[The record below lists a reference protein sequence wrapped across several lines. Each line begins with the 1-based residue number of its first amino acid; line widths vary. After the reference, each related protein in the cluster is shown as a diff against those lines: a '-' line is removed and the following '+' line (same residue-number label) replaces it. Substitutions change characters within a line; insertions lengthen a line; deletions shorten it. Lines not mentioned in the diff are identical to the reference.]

1 MPHSSGGGSHSGGSH
16 SGSGFSSSS
25 SSSGGSSAKHIKN
38 TSFPGARRYV
48 YYENYRPVYIYAD
61 YDIRKGT
68 ASGKFFSILG
78 SAVSL
83 LFGIMLLA
91 MCYDKPQ
98 KMDTSPSYSCEIVD
112 CAGVIDDADMVQS
125 AIDDFYDETGIP
137 VEVMTVNNED
147 WQGSYSKL
155 EDFAY
160 DMYVTEFDDE
170 EHWLVVYSEPTSPDP
185 DFNDWYWEGMQ
196 GYVYYDHHRPVY
208 VYADYDITEKRSP
221 LRFLML
227 LFYLPFILF
236 TFSMFAEAYH
246 HPHKLPQNYDY
257 KIVVEDKA
265 NVLGNTAEL
274 RNSLVAFYNRT
285 GISPAVITVENS
297 DWQGVYS
304 DLENY
309 AYDLYVNHF
318 ADESHWL
325 IVYSTPDGYS
335 SSDGFEDWYW
345 EGMQGNDTDDVLT
358 KSVTN
363 SFNDELQKNLTARTR
378 YTVSSAI
385 STSFDDLTP
394 TVMKSK
400 VNWTMLFTS
409 IAILAFVCLH
419 ACLMIGINPKARKYA
434 KAKPCSDAAQEKAC
448 EYCGYTYVVDT
459 CTECPHCG
467 APIPPEDQPGHD
479 LLDKKVTA

>member
-25 SSSGGSSAKHIKN
+25 SSSGGSSAKHIKH

-48 YYENYRPVYIYAD
+48 YYENYRPVYVYAD

-125 AIDDFYDETGIP
+125 AIDDFYD
-137 VEVMTVNNED
+137 
-147 WQGSYSKL
+147 
-155 EDFAY
+155 
-160 DMYVTEFDDE
+160 
-170 EHWLVVYSEPTSPDP
+170 
-185 DFNDWYWEGMQ
+185 
-196 GYVYYDHHRPVY
+196 
-208 VYADYDITEKRSP
+208 
-221 LRFLML
+221 
-227 LFYLPFILF
+227 
-236 TFSMFAEAYH
+236 
-246 HPHKLPQNYDY
+246 
-257 KIVVEDKA
+257 
-265 NVLGNTAEL
+265 
-274 RNSLVAFYNRT
+274 
-285 GISPAVITVENS
+285 
-297 DWQGVYS
+297 
-304 DLENY
+304 
-309 AYDLYVNHF
+309 LYVNHF

-358 KSVTN
+358 ESVTN

-467 APIPPEDQPGHD
+467 APIPPEDQPGARF
-479 LLDKKVTA
+479 T

>member
-16 SGSGFSSSS
+16 SGSHHSSHSH
-25 SSSGGSSAKHIKN
+25 GGSGRSSRHVRS
-38 TSFPGARRYV
+38 TYFPDARR
-48 YYENYRPVYIYAD
+48 
-61 YDIRKGT
+61 
-68 ASGKFFSILG
+68 
-78 SAVSL
+78 
-83 LFGIMLLA
+83 
-91 MCYDKPQ
+91 
-98 KMDTSPSYSCEIVD
+98 
-112 CAGVIDDADMVQS
+112 
-125 AIDDFYDETGIP
+125 
-137 VEVMTVNNED
+137 
-147 WQGSYSKL
+147 
-155 EDFAY
+155 
-160 DMYVTEFDDE
+160 
-170 EHWLVVYSEPTSPDP
+170 
-185 DFNDWYWEGMQ
+185 
-196 GYVYYDHHRPVY
+196 YVYYDHHRPVY

-297 DWQGVYS
+297 DWQGNYS

-363 SFNDELQKNLTARTR
+363 SFNDELQNNPQIRVVTFEGKFNYSKINNFGVSLATGDYVLLLNNDTQVITINWMEELLMYAQRPDVGAVGGKLYYGDKTIQHAGVVIGLGAHRTAGHVHYRQKRENLGYMGRLCYAQDMTAVTG
-378 YTVSSAI
+378 
-385 STSFDDLTP
+385 
-394 TVMKSK
+394 
-400 VNWTMLFTS
+400 
-409 IAILAFVCLH
+409 
-419 ACLMIGINPKARKYA
+419 ACLLVKKSLYEQVGGLDESFEISLNDVDFCLKLRKAGYLNVFTPFAELYHFESISRGLDDQGE
-434 KAKPCSDAAQEKAC
+434 KAKRYNEESERFRNKWKA
-448 EYCGYTYVVDT
+448 ELEAGDPYFN
-459 CTECPHCG
+459 PNFS
-467 APIPPEDQPGHD
+467 
-479 LLDKKVTA
+479 LDKSDFSLRV

>member
-25 SSSGGSSAKHIKN
+25 SSSGGSSAKHIKH

-48 YYENYRPVYIYAD
+48 YYENYRPVYVYAD

-147 WQGSYSKL
+147 W
-155 EDFAY
+155 
-160 DMYVTEFDDE
+160 
-170 EHWLVVYSEPTSPDP
+170 
-185 DFNDWYWEGMQ
+185 
-196 GYVYYDHHRPVY
+196 
-208 VYADYDITEKRSP
+208 
-221 LRFLML
+221 
-227 LFYLPFILF
+227 
-236 TFSMFAEAYH
+236 
-246 HPHKLPQNYDY
+246 
-257 KIVVEDKA
+257 
-265 NVLGNTAEL
+265 
-274 RNSLVAFYNRT
+274 
-285 GISPAVITVENS
+285 
-297 DWQGVYS
+297 
-304 DLENY
+304 
-309 AYDLYVNHF
+309 
-318 ADESHWL
+318 
-325 IVYSTPDGYS
+325 
-335 SSDGFEDWYW
+335 YW

-363 SFNDELQKNLTARTR
+363 SFNDELQNNLTARTR

-400 VNWTMLFTS
+400 VNWTILFTS

-467 APIPPEDQPGHD
+467 APIPPEDQPGARF
-479 LLDKKVTA
+479 T

>member
-25 SSSGGSSAKHIKN
+25 SSSGGSSAKHIKH

-48 YYENYRPVYIYAD
+48 YYENYHPVYVYAD

-68 ASGKFFSILG
+68 ASGKVWSIIG

-83 LFGIMLLA
+83 LFGIMLIAL
-91 MCYDKPQ
+91 CYDKPQ
-98 KMDTSPSYSCEIVD
+98 KMDTSPSYHCEIKD
-112 CAGVIDDADMVQS
+112 TAGVIDDMDKVQN
-125 AIDDFYDETGIP
+125 AIVDFYDETGIP
-137 VEVMTVNNED
+137 VEIMTVNNED

-155 EDFAY
+155 EEFAY

-196 GYVYYDHHRPVY
+196 GDDTDNIITVDV
-208 VYADYDITEKRSP
+208 ADDFKD
-221 LRFLML
+221 LML

>member
-1 MPHSSGGGSHSGGSH
+1 MKLLYVTSEAYPFCKTGGLADVAGSLPPALAAEGVETAVILPLYDKIGPQWREKMT
-16 SGSGFSSSS
+16 F
-25 SSSGGSSAKHIKN
+25 
-38 TSFPGARRYV
+38 RRY
-48 YYENYRPVYIYAD
+48 IYVD
-61 YDIRKGT
+61 LGWRHEYCGL
-68 ASGKFFSILG
+68 FSLHDRG
-78 SAVSL
+78 VTWY
-83 LFGIMLLA
+83 F
-91 MCYDKPQ
+91 
-98 KMDTSPSYSCEIVD
+98 VD
-112 CAGVIDDADMVQS
+112 
-125 AIDDFYDETGIP
+125 
-137 VEVMTVNNED
+137 NEKYFRR
-147 WQGSYSKL
+147 GRLYG
-155 EDFAY
+155 
-160 DMYVTEFDDE
+160 EFDDGE
-170 EHWLVVYSEPTSPDP
+170 RFAFFSKAVVDLLPSLDWMPDILHC
-185 DFNDWYWEGMQ
+185 NDWQTALVPIYLKDAATRWWEIRHIRTVFTIHNIEYQ
-196 GYVYYDHHRPVY
+196 GRYGSDSVDQLFGLDRGWYD
-208 VYADYDITEKRSP
+208 D
-221 LRFLML
+221 
-227 LFYLPFILF
+227 
-236 TFSMFAEAYH
+236 
-246 HPHKLPQNYDY
+246 
-257 KIVVEDKA
+257 
-265 NVLGNTAEL
+265 G
-274 RNSLVAFYNRT
+274 T

-297 DWQGVYS
+297 DWQGNYS

-358 KSVTN
+358 ESVTN

-467 APIPPEDQPGHD
+467 APIPPEDQPGARF
-479 LLDKKVTA
+479 T

>member
-1 MPHSSGGGSHSGGSH
+1 M
-16 SGSGFSSSS
+16 
-25 SSSGGSSAKHIKN
+25 
-38 TSFPGARRYV
+38 
-48 YYENYRPVYIYAD
+48 
-61 YDIRKGT
+61 
-68 ASGKFFSILG
+68 
-78 SAVSL
+78 
-83 LFGIMLLA
+83 
-91 MCYDKPQ
+91 
-98 KMDTSPSYSCEIVD
+98 
-112 CAGVIDDADMVQS
+112 
-125 AIDDFYDETGIP
+125 
-137 VEVMTVNNED
+137 
-147 WQGSYSKL
+147 
-155 EDFAY
+155 
-160 DMYVTEFDDE
+160 
-170 EHWLVVYSEPTSPDP
+170 
-185 DFNDWYWEGMQ
+185 
-196 GYVYYDHHRPVY
+196 
-208 VYADYDITEKRSP
+208 
-221 LRFLML
+221 
-227 LFYLPFILF
+227 
-236 TFSMFAEAYH
+236 
-246 HPHKLPQNYDY
+246 
-257 KIVVEDKA
+257 
-265 NVLGNTAEL
+265 
-274 RNSLVAFYNRT
+274 AFYNRT

-297 DWQGVYS
+297 DWQGYYS

-358 KSVTN
+358 ESVTN

-400 VNWTMLFTS
+400 VNWIMLFTS

-467 APIPPEDQPGHD
+467 APIPPEDQPGARF
-479 LLDKKVTA
+479 T

>member
-1 MPHSSGGGSHSGGSH
+1 MPRL
-16 SGSGFSSSS
+16 
-25 SSSGGSSAKHIKN
+25 II
-38 TSFPGARRYV
+38 TLISF
-48 YYENYRPVYIYAD
+48 
-61 YDIRKGT
+61 
-68 ASGKFFSILG
+68 
-78 SAVSL
+78 
-83 LFGIMLLA
+83 
-91 MCYDKPQ
+91 
-98 KMDTSPSYSCEIVD
+98 
-112 CAGVIDDADMVQS
+112 
-125 AIDDFYDETGIP
+125 
-137 VEVMTVNNED
+137 
-147 WQGSYSKL
+147 
-155 EDFAY
+155 
-160 DMYVTEFDDE
+160 
-170 EHWLVVYSEPTSPDP
+170 
-185 DFNDWYWEGMQ
+185 
-196 GYVYYDHHRPVY
+196 
-208 VYADYDITEKRSP
+208 
-221 LRFLML
+221 
-227 LFYLPFILF
+227 
-236 TFSMFAEAYH
+236 
-246 HPHKLPQNYDY
+246 PQNYDY

-297 DWQGVYS
+297 DWQGYYS

-318 ADESHWL
+318 SDESHWL

-363 SFNDELQKNLTARTR
+363 SFNDELQNNLTARTR

-400 VNWTMLFTS
+400 VNWTILFTS

-467 APIPPEDQPGHD
+467 APIPPEDQPGARF
-479 LLDKKVTA
+479 T

>member
-68 ASGKFFSILG
+68 ASGKVWSIIG

-83 LFGIMLLA
+83 LFGIMLIAL
-91 MCYDKPQ
+91 CYDKPQ
-98 KMDTSPSYSCEIVD
+98 KMDTSPSYHCEIKD
-112 CAGVIDDADMVQS
+112 TAGVIDDMDKVQD
-125 AIDDFYDETGIP
+125 AIVDFYDVTGIP
-137 VEVMTVNNED
+137 VEIMTVNNED
-147 WQGSYSKL
+147 WQGGGSHGGGSHGGSHHSSHSHGGSGRSSRHVRSTY
-155 EDFAY
+155 F
-160 DMYVTEFDDE
+160 
-170 EHWLVVYSEPTSPDP
+170 PDARR
-185 DFNDWYWEGMQ
+185 
-196 GYVYYDHHRPVY
+196 YVYYDHHRPVY

-297 DWQGVYS
+297 DWQGNYS

-358 KSVTN
+358 ESVTN

-400 VNWTMLFTS
+400 VNWAMLFTS

-467 APIPPEDQPGHD
+467 APIPPEDQPGARF
-479 LLDKKVTA
+479 T

>member
-1 MPHSSGGGSHSGGSH
+1 MPHSSGGGSHGGGSH
-16 SGSGFSSSS
+16 GGSHHSSHSHGGSGRSSRHVRS
-25 SSSGGSSAKHIKN
+25 
-38 TSFPGARRYV
+38 TYFPDARR
-48 YYENYRPVYIYAD
+48 
-61 YDIRKGT
+61 
-68 ASGKFFSILG
+68 
-78 SAVSL
+78 
-83 LFGIMLLA
+83 
-91 MCYDKPQ
+91 
-98 KMDTSPSYSCEIVD
+98 
-112 CAGVIDDADMVQS
+112 
-125 AIDDFYDETGIP
+125 
-137 VEVMTVNNED
+137 
-147 WQGSYSKL
+147 
-155 EDFAY
+155 
-160 DMYVTEFDDE
+160 
-170 EHWLVVYSEPTSPDP
+170 
-185 DFNDWYWEGMQ
+185 
-196 GYVYYDHHRPVY
+196 YVYYDHHRPVY
-208 VYADYDITEKRSP
+208 VYADYDI
-221 LRFLML
+221 
-227 LFYLPFILF
+227 
-236 TFSMFAEAYH
+236 
-246 HPHKLPQNYDY
+246 
-257 KIVVEDKA
+257 
-265 NVLGNTAEL
+265 
-274 RNSLVAFYNRT
+274 NSLVAFYNRT

-297 DWQGVYS
+297 DWQGYYS

-358 KSVTN
+358 ESVTN

-467 APIPPEDQPGHD
+467 APIPPEDQPGARF
-479 LLDKKVTA
+479 T

>member
-25 SSSGGSSAKHIKN
+25 SSSGGSSAKHIKH

-48 YYENYRPVYIYAD
+48 YYENYRPVYVYAD

-170 EHWLVVYSEPTSPDP
+170 EHWLV
-185 DFNDWYWEGMQ
+185 
-196 GYVYYDHHRPVY
+196 
-208 VYADYDITEKRSP
+208 
-221 LRFLML
+221 
-227 LFYLPFILF
+227 
-236 TFSMFAEAYH
+236 
-246 HPHKLPQNYDY
+246 
-257 KIVVEDKA
+257 
-265 NVLGNTAEL
+265 
-274 RNSLVAFYNRT
+274 AFYNRT

-297 DWQGVYS
+297 DWQGYYS

-358 KSVTN
+358 ESVTN

-467 APIPPEDQPGHD
+467 APIPPEDQPGARF
-479 LLDKKVTA
+479 T

>member
-25 SSSGGSSAKHIKN
+25 SSSGGSSAKHIKH

-48 YYENYRPVYIYAD
+48 YYENYRPVYVYAD

-98 KMDTSPSYSCEIVD
+98 KMDTSPSYHCEIKD
-112 CAGVIDDADMVQS
+112 TAGVIDDKDKVQN
-125 AIDDFYDETGIP
+125 AIVDFYDETGIP
-137 VEVMTVNNED
+137 VEIMTVNNED
-147 WQGSYSKL
+147 WQGGYSKL

-160 DMYVTEFDDE
+160 DMYVTEFDD
-170 EHWLVVYSEPTSPDP
+170 
-185 DFNDWYWEGMQ
+185 
-196 GYVYYDHHRPVY
+196 
-208 VYADYDITEKRSP
+208 
-221 LRFLML
+221 
-227 LFYLPFILF
+227 
-236 TFSMFAEAYH
+236 
-246 HPHKLPQNYDY
+246 
-257 KIVVEDKA
+257 
-265 NVLGNTAEL
+265 
-274 RNSLVAFYNRT
+274 
-285 GISPAVITVENS
+285 
-297 DWQGVYS
+297 
-304 DLENY
+304 
-309 AYDLYVNHF
+309 
-318 ADESHWL
+318 
-325 IVYSTPDGYS
+325 
-335 SSDGFEDWYW
+335 
-345 EGMQGNDTDDVLT
+345 
-358 KSVTN
+358 
-363 SFNDELQKNLTARTR
+363 
-378 YTVSSAI
+378 
-385 STSFDDLTP
+385 LTP

-400 VNWTMLFTS
+400 VNWAMLFTS

-467 APIPPEDQPGHD
+467 APIPPEDQPGARF
-479 LLDKKVTA
+479 T

>member
-16 SGSGFSSSS
+16 SGSHHSSHSH
-25 SSSGGSSAKHIKN
+25 GGSGRSSRHVRS
-38 TSFPGARRYV
+38 TYFPGARRFV
-48 YYENYRPVYIYAD
+48 YYN
-61 YDIRKGT
+61 
-68 ASGKFFSILG
+68 
-78 SAVSL
+78 
-83 LFGIMLLA
+83 
-91 MCYDKPQ
+91 
-98 KMDTSPSYSCEIVD
+98 
-112 CAGVIDDADMVQS
+112 
-125 AIDDFYDETGIP
+125 
-137 VEVMTVNNED
+137 
-147 WQGSYSKL
+147 
-155 EDFAY
+155 
-160 DMYVTEFDDE
+160 
-170 EHWLVVYSEPTSPDP
+170 
-185 DFNDWYWEGMQ
+185 
-196 GYVYYDHHRPVY
+196 HHRPVY

-335 SSDGFEDWYW
+335 SSDGYEDWYW

-358 KSVTN
+358 ESVTN

-385 STSFDDLTP
+385 STSFDDLTS

>member
-25 SSSGGSSAKHIKN
+25 SSSGGSSAKHIKH

-48 YYENYRPVYIYAD
+48 YYENYRPVYVYAD

-68 ASGKFFSILG
+68 ASGKVFSILG

-170 EHWLVVYSEPTSPDP
+170 EHWLVVYSEPASPDP

-196 GYVYYDHHRPVY
+196 GDDTDNIITVDVADDFKDLMQKYLTANSRYDVSSAIAAAFDETTPNVMDGHVEWLFVIWGLLLSGIGTY
-208 VYADYDITEKRSP
+208 EIYQTLITNKKAYRS
-221 LRFLML
+221 
-227 LFYLPFILF
+227 
-236 TFSMFAEAYH
+236 
-246 HPHKLPQNYDY
+246 
-257 KIVVEDKA
+257 
-265 NVLGNTAEL
+265 
-274 RNSLVAFYNRT
+274 
-285 GISPAVITVENS
+285 TVENS
-297 DWQGVYS
+297 DWQGYYS

-318 ADESHWL
+318 VDESHWL

-467 APIPPEDQPGHD
+467 APIPPEDQPGARF
-479 LLDKKVTA
+479 T

>member
-160 DMYVTEFDDE
+160 V
-170 EHWLVVYSEPTSPDP
+170 
-185 DFNDWYWEGMQ
+185 
-196 GYVYYDHHRPVY
+196 
-208 VYADYDITEKRSP
+208 
-221 LRFLML
+221 
-227 LFYLPFILF
+227 
-236 TFSMFAEAYH
+236 
-246 HPHKLPQNYDY
+246 
-257 KIVVEDKA
+257 
-265 NVLGNTAEL
+265 
-274 RNSLVAFYNRT
+274 
-285 GISPAVITVENS
+285 
-297 DWQGVYS
+297 
-304 DLENY
+304 
-309 AYDLYVNHF
+309 YVNHF

>member
-68 ASGKFFSILG
+68 ASGKVWSIIG

-83 LFGIMLLA
+83 LFGIMLIAL
-91 MCYDKPQ
+91 CYDKPQ
-98 KMDTSPSYSCEIVD
+98 KMDTSPSYHCEIKD
-112 CAGVIDDADMVQS
+112 TAGVIDDMDKVQD
-125 AIDDFYDETGIP
+125 AIVDFYDVTGIP
-137 VEVMTVNNED
+137 VEIMTVNNED
-147 WQGSYSKL
+147 WQGGYSEL
-155 EDFAY
+155 EYFAY
-160 DMYVTEFDDE
+160 DM
-170 EHWLVVYSEPTSPDP
+170 
-185 DFNDWYWEGMQ
+185 
-196 GYVYYDHHRPVY
+196 
-208 VYADYDITEKRSP
+208 
-221 LRFLML
+221 
-227 LFYLPFILF
+227 YLPFILF

-297 DWQGVYS
+297 DWQGNYS

-358 KSVTN
+358 ESVTN

-400 VNWTMLFTS
+400 VNWAMLFTS

-467 APIPPEDQPGHD
+467 APIPPEDQPGARF
-479 LLDKKVTA
+479 T

>member
-1 MPHSSGGGSHSGGSH
+1 MRG
-16 SGSGFSSSS
+16 
-25 SSSGGSSAKHIKN
+25 
-38 TSFPGARRYV
+38 
-48 YYENYRPVYIYAD
+48 E
-61 YDIRKGT
+61 
-68 ASGKFFSILG
+68 
-78 SAVSL
+78 
-83 LFGIMLLA
+83 
-91 MCYDKPQ
+91 Q
-98 KMDTSPSYSCEIVD
+98 
-112 CAGVIDDADMVQS
+112 Q
-125 AIDDFYDETGIP
+125 
-137 VEVMTVNNED
+137 
-147 WQGSYSKL
+147 
-155 EDFAY
+155 
-160 DMYVTEFDDE
+160 
-170 EHWLVVYSEPTSPDP
+170 
-185 DFNDWYWEGMQ
+185 
-196 GYVYYDHHRPVY
+196 
-208 VYADYDITEKRSP
+208 
-221 LRFLML
+221 
-227 LFYLPFILF
+227 
-236 TFSMFAEAYH
+236 
-246 HPHKLPQNYDY
+246 
-257 KIVVEDKA
+257 
-265 NVLGNTAEL
+265 
-274 RNSLVAFYNRT
+274 
-285 GISPAVITVENS
+285 
-297 DWQGVYS
+297 
-304 DLENY
+304 
-309 AYDLYVNHF
+309 
-318 ADESHWL
+318 SHWL

>member
-16 SGSGFSSSS
+16 SGSGFSGSS
-25 SSSGGSSAKHIKN
+25 SSSGGSSAKHIKH

-48 YYENYRPVYIYAD
+48 YYENYRPVYVYAD

-98 KMDTSPSYSCEIVD
+98 KMDTSPSYHCETKD
-112 CAGVIDDADMVQS
+112 TAGVIDDMDKVQN
-125 AIDDFYDETGIP
+125 AIVDFYDETGIP
-137 VEVMTVNNED
+137 VEIMTVNN
-147 WQGSYSKL
+147 
-155 EDFAY
+155 
-160 DMYVTEFDDE
+160 
-170 EHWLVVYSEPTSPDP
+170 
-185 DFNDWYWEGMQ
+185 
-196 GYVYYDHHRPVY
+196 
-208 VYADYDITEKRSP
+208 
-221 LRFLML
+221 
-227 LFYLPFILF
+227 
-236 TFSMFAEAYH
+236 
-246 HPHKLPQNYDY
+246 
-257 KIVVEDKA
+257 
-265 NVLGNTAEL
+265 
-274 RNSLVAFYNRT
+274 
-285 GISPAVITVENS
+285 
-297 DWQGVYS
+297 
-304 DLENY
+304 
-309 AYDLYVNHF
+309 
-318 ADESHWL
+318 
-325 IVYSTPDGYS
+325 
-335 SSDGFEDWYW
+335 EDWYW

-363 SFNDELQKNLTARTR
+363 SFNDELQNNLTARTR

-400 VNWTMLFTS
+400 VNWTILFTS

-467 APIPPEDQPGHD
+467 APIPPEDQPGARF
-479 LLDKKVTA
+479 T

>member
-1 MPHSSGGGSHSGGSH
+1 M
-16 SGSGFSSSS
+16 
-25 SSSGGSSAKHIKN
+25 
-38 TSFPGARRYV
+38 
-48 YYENYRPVYIYAD
+48 
-61 YDIRKGT
+61 
-68 ASGKFFSILG
+68 
-78 SAVSL
+78 
-83 LFGIMLLA
+83 
-91 MCYDKPQ
+91 
-98 KMDTSPSYSCEIVD
+98 
-112 CAGVIDDADMVQS
+112 
-125 AIDDFYDETGIP
+125 
-137 VEVMTVNNED
+137 
-147 WQGSYSKL
+147 
-155 EDFAY
+155 
-160 DMYVTEFDDE
+160 
-170 EHWLVVYSEPTSPDP
+170 
-185 DFNDWYWEGMQ
+185 
-196 GYVYYDHHRPVY
+196 
-208 VYADYDITEKRSP
+208 
-221 LRFLML
+221 
-227 LFYLPFILF
+227 
-236 TFSMFAEAYH
+236 
-246 HPHKLPQNYDY
+246 
-257 KIVVEDKA
+257 
-265 NVLGNTAEL
+265 
-274 RNSLVAFYNRT
+274 AFYNRT

-297 DWQGVYS
+297 DWQGNYS

-335 SSDGFEDWYW
+335 SSDGFEDWYL
-345 EGMQGNDTDDVLT
+345 EGVQGNDTDDVLT
-358 KSVTN
+358 ESVTN

-467 APIPPEDQPGHD
+467 APIPPEDQPIS
-479 LLDKKVTA
+479 VSQSI

>member
-68 ASGKFFSILG
+68 ASGKVWSIIG

-83 LFGIMLLA
+83 LFGIMLIAL
-91 MCYDKPQ
+91 CYDKPQ
-98 KMDTSPSYSCEIVD
+98 KMDTSPSYHCEIKD
-112 CAGVIDDADMVQS
+112 TAGVIDDMDKVQD
-125 AIDDFYDETGIP
+125 AIVDF
-137 VEVMTVNNED
+137 
-147 WQGSYSKL
+147 
-155 EDFAY
+155 
-160 DMYVTEFDDE
+160 
-170 EHWLVVYSEPTSPDP
+170 
-185 DFNDWYWEGMQ
+185 
-196 GYVYYDHHRPVY
+196 
-208 VYADYDITEKRSP
+208 YDITEKRSP

-297 DWQGVYS
+297 DWQGNYS

-358 KSVTN
+358 ESVTN

-400 VNWTMLFTS
+400 VNWAMLFTS

-467 APIPPEDQPGHD
+467 APIPPEDQPGARF
-479 LLDKKVTA
+479 T

>member
-25 SSSGGSSAKHIKN
+25 SSSGGSSAKHIKH

-48 YYENYRPVYIYAD
+48 YYENYRPVYVYAD

-160 DMYVTEFDDE
+160 DMYVTEF
-170 EHWLVVYSEPTSPDP
+170 
-185 DFNDWYWEGMQ
+185 
-196 GYVYYDHHRPVY
+196 
-208 VYADYDITEKRSP
+208 ADYDITEKRSP

-297 DWQGVYS
+297 DWQGYYS

-358 KSVTN
+358 ESVTN

-400 VNWTMLFTS
+400 VNWAMLFTS

-467 APIPPEDQPGHD
+467 APIPPEDQPGARF
-479 LLDKKVTA
+479 T

>member
-16 SGSGFSSSS
+16 SSSGFSGSS
-25 SSSGGSSAKHIKN
+25 SSSGGSSAKHIKH

-48 YYENYRPVYIYAD
+48 YYENYRPVYVYAD

-98 KMDTSPSYSCEIVD
+98 KMDTSPLYHCEIKD
-112 CAGVIDDADMVQS
+112 TAGVIDDMDKVQN
-125 AIDDFYDETGIP
+125 AIVDFYDETGIP
-137 VEVMTVNNED
+137 VEIMTVNN
-147 WQGSYSKL
+147 
-155 EDFAY
+155 
-160 DMYVTEFDDE
+160 
-170 EHWLVVYSEPTSPDP
+170 
-185 DFNDWYWEGMQ
+185 
-196 GYVYYDHHRPVY
+196 
-208 VYADYDITEKRSP
+208 
-221 LRFLML
+221 
-227 LFYLPFILF
+227 
-236 TFSMFAEAYH
+236 
-246 HPHKLPQNYDY
+246 
-257 KIVVEDKA
+257 
-265 NVLGNTAEL
+265 
-274 RNSLVAFYNRT
+274 
-285 GISPAVITVENS
+285 
-297 DWQGVYS
+297 
-304 DLENY
+304 
-309 AYDLYVNHF
+309 
-318 ADESHWL
+318 
-325 IVYSTPDGYS
+325 
-335 SSDGFEDWYW
+335 EDWYW

-358 KSVTN
+358 ESVTN

-467 APIPPEDQPGHD
+467 APIPPEDQPGARF
-479 LLDKKVTA
+479 T

>member
-1 MPHSSGGGSHSGGSH
+1 MPHSSGGGSHGGGSH
-16 SGSGFSSSS
+16 GGSHHSSHSHGGSGRSSRHTRS
-25 SSSGGSSAKHIKN
+25 
-38 TSFPGARRYV
+38 TYFPGARRFV
-48 YYENYRPVYIYAD
+48 YYN
-61 YDIRKGT
+61 
-68 ASGKFFSILG
+68 
-78 SAVSL
+78 
-83 LFGIMLLA
+83 
-91 MCYDKPQ
+91 
-98 KMDTSPSYSCEIVD
+98 
-112 CAGVIDDADMVQS
+112 
-125 AIDDFYDETGIP
+125 
-137 VEVMTVNNED
+137 
-147 WQGSYSKL
+147 
-155 EDFAY
+155 
-160 DMYVTEFDDE
+160 
-170 EHWLVVYSEPTSPDP
+170 
-185 DFNDWYWEGMQ
+185 
-196 GYVYYDHHRPVY
+196 HHRPVY

-257 KIVVEDKA
+257 KIVVEDNA

-297 DWQGVYS
+297 DWQGNYS

-358 KSVTN
+358 ESVTN

-467 APIPPEDQPGHD
+467 APIPPEDQPIS
-479 LLDKKVTA
+479 VSQSI

>member
-25 SSSGGSSAKHIKN
+25 SSSGGSSAKHIKH

-48 YYENYRPVYIYAD
+48 YYENYRPVYVYAD

-170 EHWLVVYSEPTSPDP
+170 EHWLV
-185 DFNDWYWEGMQ
+185 
-196 GYVYYDHHRPVY
+196 
-208 VYADYDITEKRSP
+208 
-221 LRFLML
+221 
-227 LFYLPFILF
+227 
-236 TFSMFAEAYH
+236 
-246 HPHKLPQNYDY
+246 
-257 KIVVEDKA
+257 
-265 NVLGNTAEL
+265 
-274 RNSLVAFYNRT
+274 AFYNRT

-297 DWQGVYS
+297 DWQGYYS

-358 KSVTN
+358 ESVTN

-400 VNWTMLFTS
+400 VNWAMLFTS

-467 APIPPEDQPGHD
+467 APIPPEDQPGARF
-479 LLDKKVTA
+479 T

>member
-1 MPHSSGGGSHSGGSH
+1 MPHSSGGGSHGGGSH
-16 SGSGFSSSS
+16 GGSHHSSHSHGGSGRSSRHVRS
-25 SSSGGSSAKHIKN
+25 
-38 TSFPGARRYV
+38 TYFPDARR
-48 YYENYRPVYIYAD
+48 
-61 YDIRKGT
+61 
-68 ASGKFFSILG
+68 
-78 SAVSL
+78 
-83 LFGIMLLA
+83 
-91 MCYDKPQ
+91 
-98 KMDTSPSYSCEIVD
+98 
-112 CAGVIDDADMVQS
+112 
-125 AIDDFYDETGIP
+125 
-137 VEVMTVNNED
+137 
-147 WQGSYSKL
+147 
-155 EDFAY
+155 
-160 DMYVTEFDDE
+160 
-170 EHWLVVYSEPTSPDP
+170 
-185 DFNDWYWEGMQ
+185 
-196 GYVYYDHHRPVY
+196 YVYYDHHRPVY

-297 DWQGVYS
+297 DWQGYYS

-358 KSVTN
+358 ESVTN

-467 APIPPEDQPGHD
+467 APIPPEESAWGTIYLIKKHRLRSYFSQAVLFVIFSRTSLSAQRSCRLSRSQGQWQLPLRGKA
-479 LLDKKVTA
+479 LLW

>member
-25 SSSGGSSAKHIKN
+25 SSSGGSSAKHIKH

-48 YYENYRPVYIYAD
+48 YYENYRPVYVYAD

-137 VEVMTVNNED
+137 VEVMTVN
-147 WQGSYSKL
+147 
-155 EDFAY
+155 
-160 DMYVTEFDDE
+160 
-170 EHWLVVYSEPTSPDP
+170 
-185 DFNDWYWEGMQ
+185 
-196 GYVYYDHHRPVY
+196 
-208 VYADYDITEKRSP
+208 
-221 LRFLML
+221 
-227 LFYLPFILF
+227 
-236 TFSMFAEAYH
+236 
-246 HPHKLPQNYDY
+246 
-257 KIVVEDKA
+257 
-265 NVLGNTAEL
+265 
-274 RNSLVAFYNRT
+274 
-285 GISPAVITVENS
+285 
-297 DWQGVYS
+297 
-304 DLENY
+304 
-309 AYDLYVNHF
+309 HF

-358 KSVTN
+358 ESVTN

-467 APIPPEDQPGHD
+467 APIPPEDQPGARF
-479 LLDKKVTA
+479 T

>member
-16 SGSGFSSSS
+16 SGSGFSGSS
-25 SSSGGSSAKHIKN
+25 SSSGGSSAKHIKH

-48 YYENYRPVYIYAD
+48 YYENYRPVYVYAD

-98 KMDTSPSYSCEIVD
+98 KMDTSPY
-112 CAGVIDDADMVQS
+112 
-125 AIDDFYDETGIP
+125 
-137 VEVMTVNNED
+137 
-147 WQGSYSKL
+147 
-155 EDFAY
+155 
-160 DMYVTEFDDE
+160 
-170 EHWLVVYSEPTSPDP
+170 
-185 DFNDWYWEGMQ
+185 
-196 GYVYYDHHRPVY
+196 RPVY

-297 DWQGVYS
+297 DWQGNYS

-358 KSVTN
+358 ESVTN

-467 APIPPEDQPGHD
+467 APIPPEDQPGARF
-479 LLDKKVTA
+479 T

>member
-25 SSSGGSSAKHIKN
+25 SSSGGSSAKHIKH

-48 YYENYRPVYIYAD
+48 YYENYRPVYVYAD

-147 WQGSYSKL
+147 W
-155 EDFAY
+155 
-160 DMYVTEFDDE
+160 
-170 EHWLVVYSEPTSPDP
+170 
-185 DFNDWYWEGMQ
+185 
-196 GYVYYDHHRPVY
+196 
-208 VYADYDITEKRSP
+208 
-221 LRFLML
+221 
-227 LFYLPFILF
+227 
-236 TFSMFAEAYH
+236 
-246 HPHKLPQNYDY
+246 
-257 KIVVEDKA
+257 
-265 NVLGNTAEL
+265 
-274 RNSLVAFYNRT
+274 
-285 GISPAVITVENS
+285 
-297 DWQGVYS
+297 
-304 DLENY
+304 
-309 AYDLYVNHF
+309 
-318 ADESHWL
+318 
-325 IVYSTPDGYS
+325 
-335 SSDGFEDWYW
+335 YW

-358 KSVTN
+358 ESVMN

-467 APIPPEDQPGHD
+467 APIPPEDQPGARF
-479 LLDKKVTA
+479 T

>member
-25 SSSGGSSAKHIKN
+25 SSSGGSSAKHIKH

-48 YYENYRPVYIYAD
+48 YYENYRPVYVYAD

-137 VEVMTVNNED
+137 VE
-147 WQGSYSKL
+147 
-155 EDFAY
+155 
-160 DMYVTEFDDE
+160 
-170 EHWLVVYSEPTSPDP
+170 
-185 DFNDWYWEGMQ
+185 
-196 GYVYYDHHRPVY
+196 
-208 VYADYDITEKRSP
+208 
-221 LRFLML
+221 
-227 LFYLPFILF
+227 
-236 TFSMFAEAYH
+236 
-246 HPHKLPQNYDY
+246 
-257 KIVVEDKA
+257 DKA

-297 DWQGVYS
+297 DWQGYYS

-358 KSVTN
+358 ESVTN

-400 VNWTMLFTS
+400 VNWAMLFTS

-467 APIPPEDQPGHD
+467 APIPPEDQPGARF
-479 LLDKKVTA
+479 T

>member
-48 YYENYRPVYIYAD
+48 YYENYRPVYVYAD

-170 EHWLVVYSEPTSPDP
+170 EHWLVVYS
-185 DFNDWYWEGMQ
+185 
-196 GYVYYDHHRPVY
+196 
-208 VYADYDITEKRSP
+208 
-221 LRFLML
+221 
-227 LFYLPFILF
+227 
-236 TFSMFAEAYH
+236 
-246 HPHKLPQNYDY
+246 
-257 KIVVEDKA
+257 
-265 NVLGNTAEL
+265 
-274 RNSLVAFYNRT
+274 NRT

-358 KSVTN
+358 ESVTN

-467 APIPPEDQPGHD
+467 APIPPEDQPGARF
-479 LLDKKVTA
+479 T